1 MLQRDYRWFI
11 MKRYWV
17 ECEVE
22 VGAPIEQVFEY
33 LTDWPR
39 QGEWMLG
46 TRVENAVSTNQETRT
61 TPLAPGLGDRIR
73 AFTGIG
79 PIGFWDTMTITR
91 WQPPHRVDVVHT
103 GNIVRGIGYMKLI
116 SRSKERTT
124 FQWAEEIEL
133 PFGLVGR
140 IAWPLVRPIF
150 LAGIRHSLKRFAARA
165 EIAQVRADIS
175 LTRP

>member
-1 MLQRDYRWFI
+1 

-17 ECEVE
+17 ECEID
-22 VGAPIEQVFEY
+22 VGAPIEQVFDY

-46 TRVENAVSTNQETRT
+46 TRVENDATSRQASHVAH
-61 TPLAPGLGDRIR
+61 PAPGLGDRIR

-103 GNIVRGIGYMKLI
+103 GSIVRGIGYMTLNAKS
-116 SRSKERTT
+116 SRETN
-124 FQWAEEIEL
+124 FVWAEEIEL
-133 PFGLVGR
+133 PLGVLGR
-140 IAWPLVRPIF
+140 IAWPFVRPIF
-150 LAGIRHSLKRFAARA
+150 LSGIRHSLKKFATRA
-165 EIAQVRADIS
+165 EIAPARANIPAP
-175 LTRP
+175 RP

>member
-1 MLQRDYRWFI
+1 

-17 ECEVE
+17 ECEVD
-22 VGAPIEQVFEY
+22 VGAPIEQVFDY

-46 TRVENAVSTNQETRT
+46 TRVENEVLANQATQTSTV
-61 TPLAPGLGDRIR
+61 APGLGDRIR

-91 WQPPHRVDVVHT
+91 WQPPFRVDVVHT
-103 GNIVRGIGYMKLI
+103 GSIVRGIGYMKLI
-116 SRSKERTT
+116 PHSQNRTT

-133 PFGLVGR
+133 PFGLLGR
-140 IAWPLVRPIF
+140 IAWPFVRPIF

-165 EIAQVRADIS
+165 EIAAPRAGTT